1 MTLRRYVCGP
11 LLLFVLL
18 LSVAGNAAAQTLL
31 LEDVSWNVDDGG
43 DGIVS
48 AGDTISF
55 EFLVVNGFESFDV
68 ADVSVNPGKAGI
80 ILDPPI
86 EVLTEFG
93 GQGTLGGVYT
103 ITPVDVLAGNVTL
116 VAPYAFGTALGCE
129 FNCDVQSPA
138 LADVVVSWDNP
149 VADLAVTKMDSADPI
164 DDGDQL
170 TYTIRVQNLGPDQA
184 QDVYVDD
191 QLPAGVSLLSVD
203 GCVEFSDTT
212 CYWGNIEPG
221 GAREYS
227 ITVLVGQG
235 VSGVLSNTACAHQ
248 YLGQQLDPNSGN
260 DCDTAETTINPDGAD
275 VSVRKADSADPVA
288 PGAEFDYIIEVRNS
302 GPEDASN
309 VSVSDSL
316 PSEVTFVATTCAGG
330 SGADC
335 VIGDLAAGAFYEYRV
350 TVTVNAGATGSILN
364 TATVGADTFDPNA
377 RNNSSSESTT
387 IQQAEEGADLVIAK
401 SVSPAGAVDVGSE
414 LVYTINVSN
423 AGPGTATN
431 VVATDDL
438 PAGVTLVASSCSGGL
453 NCALGTLE
461 PGMAS
466 EPWTI
471 TVVVDEGAGPT
482 LTNSAHVSSVT
493 TDPNQANNS
502 ASASNTVN
510 QGPVTTATFTV
521 RKDFSDD
528 NTAAVQVA
536 LSCTDAVIDQP
547 SRSASES
554 APAVFNLSDVGP
566 GNRCT
571 ATESQIPD
579 GYTADAGSCDSVA
592 VGPETTASCTI
603 VNNRLPDETTVTVRV
618 SLDDPAA
625 QVEVTLTC
633 TDATI
638 EDATQ
643 SASNDSPAVFKLS
656 NVGPGNTCKADV
668 SGAPAGSLTDASSC
682 DGITVEEGEQTECQ
696 INNVDL
702 PGIDLPPGSNPA
714 VILDTIVETC
724 PRGTNQG
731 GFQELCNGL
740 IGALFGGESVEGAL
754 SEVTPDD
761 AASVRSS
768 GMQTTNVQVSAV
780 DGRLGTLRGGG
791 GAGFSA
797 SGFSMSVGDL
807 AMSGS
812 LLKNFLT
819 AFDQNTPDFMQANAG
834 QANVGQ
840 NDSGYL
846 DEFGRWGIWVSGRLV
861 FGKKDRTTNQ
871 IDYDFDTAGLTFGMD
886 YRFSDELVAGIA
898 AGYADTTTDLG
909 VDDGDVDT
917 RGYSMSLYGTW
928 FQADRFYMA
937 GSLGY
942 GSNDYDQR
950 RILRYNL
957 GPNSAN
963 SVMNVEQTLGADY
976 GGSQYSATLGGG
988 WDFNKGGWTF
998 GPTFRVAYVTVDVDA
1013 YNERLFS
1020 SNVNFG
1026 SNAVGWAVHVE
1037 EQSYSSLQPSIGF
1050 EFSNAVSRGWGVM
1063 IPQGYVDI
1071 VSELEDGPKVITGR
1085 FLGDTLQGNSFSL
1098 LTDDFEETF
1107 ARAGLGLGFIL
1118 PNNKSAFVTVDAEIG
1133 RDVLTTYYINAGFRW
1148 QF

>member
-1 MTLRRYVCGP
+1 MKFWRCLCGP
-11 LLLFVLL
+11 VFLFALLL
-18 LSVAGNAAAQTLL
+18 AATGNAAAQTLL
-31 LEDVSWNVDDGG
+31 LDDVLWNINDGG

-48 AGDTISF
+48 AGDTIAF
-55 EFLVVNGFESFDV
+55 DFLVANNFPSFDV
-68 ADVSVNPGKAGI
+68 ADVSVNPGKEGI

-86 EVLTEFG
+86 ALLVESG
-93 GQGTLGGVYT
+93 GQGTISGVYT
-103 ITPVDVLAGNVTL
+103 ITPSDVLAGKFTL
-116 VAPYAFGTALGCE
+116 VAPFAFGIEVGCTSA
-129 FNCDVQSPA
+129 CGVQSPA
-138 LADVVVSWDNP
+138 HPDVVVSWVNP
-149 VADLAVTKMDSADPI
+149 VADLALTKTDSADPI
-164 DDGDQL
+164 DDGDQI
-170 TYTIRVQNLGPDQA
+170 TYTLRVQNLGPDQA
-184 QDVYVDD
+184 QDVFVDD
-191 QLPAGVSLLSVD
+191 QLPSGASLLAVS
-203 GCVEFSDTT
+203 GCPQFNGAT
-212 CYWGNIEPG
+212 CHWGNIEPG
-221 GAREYS
+221 GTREYS

-248 YLGQQLDPNSGN
+248 LLGPQLDPNPGN
-260 DCDTAETTINPDGAD
+260 DCDTEETTINPGGAD
-275 VSVRKADSADPVA
+275 LSIRKTDSADPVV
-288 PGAEFDYIIEVRNS
+288 PGAEFDYIIEVLNR
-302 GPEDASN
+302 GPDDASN
-309 VSVSDSL
+309 VSVSDPLSAK
-316 PSEVTFVATTCAGG
+316 VAFVATTCAGG

-335 VIGDLAAGAFYEYRV
+335 VIGDLAAGAVFEYRV
-350 TVTVNAGATGSILN
+350 TVAVNADASGIIRN
-364 TATVGADTFDPNA
+364 TATVNADDFDPDTD
-377 RNNSSSESTT
+377 NNRSLANTT
-387 IQQAEEGADLVIAK
+387 IQQAEESADLVISK
-401 SVSPAGAVDVGSE
+401 SVSPAGMVDAGSE
-414 LVYTINVSN
+414 LVYTITVSN
-423 AGPGTATN
+423 AGPGTATS

-438 PAGVTLVASSCSGGL
+438 PAGVSLVSSSCSGGL

-482 LTNSAHVSSVT
+482 LTNSAHVSSAT
-493 TDPNQANNS
+493 ADPNPANNS
-502 ASASNTVN
+502 AAASNTVN

-536 LSCTDAVIDQP
+536 LSCTDAVVDEP
-547 SRSASES
+547 TRLASES
-554 APAVFNLSDVGP
+554 ASAVFNLSAVGP
-566 GNRCT
+566 ENRCT
-571 ATESQIPD
+571 ATEPQIPD
-579 GYTADAGSCDSVA
+579 GYTADADNCASVA
-592 VGPETTASCTI
+592 AGPESTPSCVI
-603 VNNRLPDETTVTVRV
+603 VNNKLPDETTITVKV
-618 SLDDPAA
+618 SLDDPTA

-643 SASNDSPAVFKLS
+643 PASNNSPAVFKLS

-668 SGAPAGSLTDASSC
+668 SAAPAGSLTDTSSC

-702 PGIDLPPGSNPA
+702 PGIDLPPGSNFA

-740 IGALFGGESVEGAL
+740 IGAIFDGKSVEGTL

-797 SGFSMSVGDL
+797 SGFSMAVGDF

-812 LLKNFLT
+812 LLKNFMA
-819 AFDQNTPDFMQANAG
+819 AFDQNNPQFMQANAG
-834 QANVGQ
+834 QD
-840 NDSGYL
+840 DSGYL

-861 FGKKDRTTNQ
+861 FGEKDRTTNQ
-871 IDYDFDTAGLTFGMD
+871 IDYNFDTAGLTFGMD

-898 AGYADTTTDLG
+898 VGYADTNTDLG

-917 RGYSMSLYGTW
+917 QGYSISLYGTW
-928 FQADRFYMA
+928 FQADRFYLA

-957 GPNSAN
+957 GSNSGN

-976 GGSQYSATLGGG
+976 DGSQYSATLGAG
-988 WDFNKGGWTF
+988 WGFNKDGWTF
-998 GPTFRVAYVTVDVDA
+998 GPTLRVAYVTVDIDA
-1013 YNERLFS
+1013 YNETLLS

-1026 SNAVGWAVHVE
+1026 ANAVGWAVRIE
-1037 EQSYSSLQPSIGF
+1037 DQSYSSLQPSVGF
-1050 EFSNAVSRGWGVM
+1050 EVSKAVSRGWGVM

-1085 FLGDTLQGNSFSL
+1085 FLGDTLPGNNFSL
-1098 LTDDFEETF
+1098 QTDDFEETF
-1107 ARAGLGLGFIL
+1107 ARAGLGVGFVL
-1118 PNNKSAFVTVDAEIG
+1118 PNNKSAFVTVDADIG